1 MMSPPAA
8 RPPVE
13 LYCEARNYIDVEIVR
28 HTPRRRTPGAKVET
42 ALEFNR
48 SLSDPQAAYPSVQIA
63 GTSGKGSV
71 AHYLS
76 RILKAAGQKTGL
88 HISPYLQVATEK
100 TWVDGK
106 YASAELFHR
115 AYLEVKPVTE
125 AFRYRHDCPAS
136 VHGMASLALS
146 YCAFREEAVDWC
158 VMETGLGGRFDLV
171 QGLDRRLAVI
181 TEIGYD
187 HIESLGPGLK
197 DIAWHKAGIMAGAPL
212 ALAVYSKAVWRVFED
227 EARRCGCE
235 LRPLHPDDVVSQ
247 AVRSGADTL
256 VFRLPRLGEVEIPRP
271 QRLFGYPVR
280 NMAVAASAA
289 DALAE
294 SGCPVTPAAVAEGLT
309 GPPLPG
315 RMEVLQQDP
324 MVMLDAAHNEQ
335 KMGALGGALTLAGRR
350 LIIVFGATGL
360 SRGPEML
367 SALPQKPDAIITTR
381 PQLYGK
387 KTVPPSE
394 LARRA
399 RGLAPQVEAAPNP
412 RVAIEHAL
420 RMAEPEDLILVTGSV
435 YLAGQVRDRWF
446 KWQDV
451 LLQRTPFPRGKLD
464 ESNLITDVPP
474 DRP

>member
-1 MMSPPAA
+1 MTSPPQGLS
-8 RPPVE
+8 PVN
-13 LYCEARNYIDVEIVR
+13 LYLEARNYIDAEILR
-28 HTPRRRTPGAKVET
+28 HTPRLRTPAGKVAT
-42 ALEFNR
+42 ALKFNGC
-48 SLSDPQAAYPSVQIA
+48 LSNPQAAYPSVQIA

-76 RILKAAGQKTGL
+76 RILYAAGQKTGL

-106 YASAELFHR
+106 YASPEQFHR
-115 AYLEVKPVTE
+115 AYREVKPVTE

-146 YCAFREEAVDWC
+146 YCAFRREAIDWC

-181 TEIGYD
+181 TDIGFD

-212 ALAVYSKAVWRVFED
+212 ALAVYSREVWRVFED
-227 EARRCGCE
+227 EARRQGCE
-235 LRPLHPDDVVSQ
+235 LRPLHPDKVVRN
-247 AVRSGADTL
+247 ATRDGAETL
-256 VFRLPRLGEVEIPRP
+256 VFSLPGLGDVEIRRP
-271 QRLFGYPVR
+271 EELSGYPVR

-294 SGCPVTPAAVAEGLT
+294 SGCPVTPAAIAEGLT
-309 GPPLPG
+309 GRPLPG
-315 RMEVLQQDP
+315 RMEVLQENP
-324 MVMLDAAHNEQ
+324 TVILDAAHNEQ
-335 KMGALGGALTLAGRR
+335 KMAALGRSLTNAGKR
-350 LIIVFGATGL
+350 LFIVFGATGI

-367 SALPQKPDAIITTR
+367 SALSRKPDVVITTR

-387 KTVPPSE
+387 KTVPPEE

-399 RGLAPQVEAAPNP
+399 RRFAPVTKTAPNP
-412 RVAIEHAL
+412 RAAIQLAL
-420 RMAEPEDLILVTGSV
+420 DIADPEDLILVTGSV
-435 YLAGQVRDRWF
+435 YLSGQVRDRWY

-451 LLQRTPFPRGKLD
+451 LLQRTSFPL
-464 ESNLITDVPP
+464 PP
-474 DRP
+474 GSGSMGVE